1 METSALDRFLGILAR
16 LTRRFRVWRGRR
28 FPVAAATL
36 DALLTPPGQRPRT
49 FYRGSPR
56 YGPVRPGFAGGSGW
70 RFATAPAGNRNA
82 GHAWGTALA
91 EPDRR
96 ALLEYPRTL

>member
-1 METSALDRFLGILAR
+1 METSALDRFLEILAR
-16 LTRRFRVWRGRR
+16 FTTRFPVLRGWP

-36 DALLTPPGQRPRT
+36 DALLTPPEQRPRT
-49 FYRGSPR
+49 FYRGSTR
-56 YGPVRPGFAGGSGW
+56 YDPVRLGFASTRGW
-70 RFATAPAGNRNA
+70 RFDTAPAGNRNA

-91 EPDRR
+91 EPDHR